1 VSKDDGYISNNA
13 ITTTKSGLKRD
24 GVPQTENSSL
34 EEEKAKKAKVDKA
47 SKSHT
52 EYLLWIKKTRKEIT
66 ETWTKYKQQ
75 STMELRQEIIHL
87 TKRIQQQLD
96 EFSDSSDETIIQE
109 QNSLENEVSNIKN
122 ELQIEDD
129 NCLDEIA
136 VTLQHADALITSY
149 ELDSTIF
156 SNPDLLKL
164 ATMLDQAH
172 SKLDD
177 LNRKDLDQNVSFADK
192 FSNLKDLY
200 VKLVRR
206 LQTLQQLRDH
216 TAQVDTLK
224 FEQDVGLQTEDPP
237 SQDLSTQTE
246 TDTWIKT
253 WISQVSQQL
262 NSIETHMLSDN
273 QDLLSLL
280 EDLCNLSEVE
290 LESNQ
295 RKITDT
301 NLLKSLQTL
310 KSHLKE
316 KRRELVYSQQMNYL
330 VDELINENDEL
341 NIMKLLHAIP
351 SKGPFTKRLKEALRI
366 IQEKKNND
374 EFPLSTDLPT
384 ATTEITEAAPSDP
397 QDTQHQESSC
407 RRWIYRWARASLPFQ
422 AGLLVLLGVLSLAP
436 IWKEEIIC
444 SFQNNFRDSIEP
456 MLSWSNGS
464 PPI

>member
-1 VSKDDGYISNNA
+1 MSKDDGYISNNA
-13 ITTTKSGLKRD
+13 ITTTRSGLKRD
-24 GVPQTENSSL
+24 GVPQTENYSVK
-34 EEEKAKKAKVDKA
+34 EEKAKKSKVDKT

-109 QNSLENEVSNIKN
+109 QISLENEVSNIKN
-122 ELQIEDD
+122 ELQKEDD

-177 LNRKDLDQNVSFADK
+177 LNRKDLDQNEMFADK

-216 TAQVDTLK
+216 TAQV
-224 FEQDVGLQTEDPP
+224 
-237 SQDLSTQTE
+237 
-246 TDTWIKT
+246 
-253 WISQVSQQL
+253 
-262 NSIETHMLSDN
+262 
-273 QDLLSLL
+273 
-280 EDLCNLSEVE
+280 
-290 LESNQ
+290 
-295 RKITDT
+295 ITTNFAQIT
-301 NLLKSLQTL
+301 NLI
-310 KSHLKE
+310 
-316 KRRELVYSQQMNYL
+316 R
-330 VDELINENDEL
+330 
-341 NIMKLLHAIP
+341 
-351 SKGPFTKRLKEALRI
+351 
-366 IQEKKNND
+366 
-374 EFPLSTDLPT
+374 
-384 ATTEITEAAPSDP
+384 
-397 QDTQHQESSC
+397 
-407 RRWIYRWARASLPFQ
+407 
-422 AGLLVLLGVLSLAP
+422 
-436 IWKEEIIC
+436 
-444 SFQNNFRDSIEP
+444 
-456 MLSWSNGS
+456 
-464 PPI
+464 